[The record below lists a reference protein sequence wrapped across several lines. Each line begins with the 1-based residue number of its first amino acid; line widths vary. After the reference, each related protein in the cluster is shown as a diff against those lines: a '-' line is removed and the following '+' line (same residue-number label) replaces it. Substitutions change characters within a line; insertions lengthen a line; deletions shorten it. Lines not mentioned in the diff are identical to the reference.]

1 MRAAALLPLAGMV
14 LLIACASTGSPVAEA
29 TSQATATST
38 SVPAAASVIAETRI
52 VFPASVQQGAMVI
65 GKVPAGSTVRHGG
78 RALRVTPYGSVVFGI
93 ARDQPGPA
101 EALVGLPDGS
111 ERTVVIAVTPRDWP
125 LETIRG
131 VPPETV
137 KPPAALAARIAREQA
152 SVNAARAR
160 DDIHTGFAEPFVW
173 PVTGRI
179 SGRFGSQRIYMLPDG
194 SGSPGSAHSGMD
206 IAAGSGTPIKA
217 PAAGVVTFADR
228 DLYITGGTVLIDH
241 GHGISSNFLHL
252 SRLDVSVGDTVAQGQ
267 VIGAVGATG
276 RASGPHLHWGMNWFD
291 VRIDPQLVLE
301 RGEAARSANAR

>member
-1 MRAAALLPLAGMV
+1 MV
-14 LLIACASTGSPVAEA
+14 LLIACAGTGLPAA
-29 TSQATATST
+29 QAMPPTTATRT
-38 SVPAAASVIAETRI
+38 GEPAAAAVIVDTRT
-52 VFPASVQQGAMVI
+52 VFPESVQQGAMVI
-65 GKVPAGSTVRHGG
+65 GKVPAGSVVRHGG
-78 RALRVTPYGSVVFGI
+78 RTLRVTPYGSVVFGI
-93 ARDQPGPA
+93 ARDQSGPVQ
-101 EALVGLPDGS
+101 ALVGLPDGG
-111 ERTVVIAVTPRDWP
+111 ERTIVIAVTPRDWP

-131 VPPETV
+131 VPPQTV

-152 SVNAARAR
+152 RVNAARAR
-160 DDIHTGFAEPFVW
+160 DDIHTGFTEPFVW

-217 PAAGVVTFADR
+217 PAAGVVTFADK
-228 DLYITGGTVLIDH
+228 DLYITGGTVVLDH

-252 SRLDVSVGDTVAQGQ
+252 SRLDVGVGDAVAQGQ

-301 RGEAARSANAR
+301 RGRPARSASGVAGGVEED